1 MQRIVNELLLV
12 AALLAIAP
20 LCNATQLTPC
30 KSAECEAYF
39 DAYTILTKRGHSSAM
54 ATLGEL
60 YYSGYGTEKDLDKA
74 FKWFRRAAKFG
85 HTTAQYKAGI
95 MYLQTTAHQDIDKG
109 IALLKRSAK
118 STFSP
123 SALALGKIYLQNKLL
138 PTDLAETDR
147 WLTLAYKLNNLEAMK
162 FAKALRESPD
172 TTTLPLTKLFALV
185 DAEKPVAKDSK
196 TTMEE
201 MEVILVEAPDYAAY
215 FDEEIALLNQSRPD
229 TAKGTGSSIAG
240 RTCLDIWACSSE
252 GDSERIRDLQLSDW
266 GNIAL
271 ALNFR

>member
-1 MQRIVNELLLV
+1 MQRIVNKLLLA
-12 AALLAIAP
+12 AALVAIAP
-20 LCNATQLTPC
+20 LSYATQLAPC
-30 KSAECEAYF
+30 KSTECEAYF
-39 DAYTILTKRGHSSAM
+39 DAYTILTNRGHSSAM

-60 YYSGYGTEKDLDKA
+60 YYSGYGTQKDQDKA

-95 MYLQTTAHQDIDKG
+95 MYLQASAHQDIDKG
-109 IALLKRSAK
+109 ITLLKRSAK
-118 STFSP
+118 AAFSP
-123 SALALGKIYLQNKLL
+123 SALALGKIYLQDKLV
-138 PTDLAETDR
+138 PSDLAESDK
-147 WLTLAYKLNNLEAMK
+147 WLSQAYKLNNLEAMK
-162 FAKALRESPD
+162 LAKSLRISPD
-172 TTTLPLTKLFALV
+172 THSLPLPQLFALV

-196 TTMEE
+196 STMEE

-271 ALNFR
+271 ALNVR